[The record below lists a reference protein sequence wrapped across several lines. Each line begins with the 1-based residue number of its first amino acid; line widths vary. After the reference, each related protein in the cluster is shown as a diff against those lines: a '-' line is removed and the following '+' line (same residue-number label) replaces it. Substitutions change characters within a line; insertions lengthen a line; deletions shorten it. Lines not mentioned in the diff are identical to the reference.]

1 MVYAVFYR
9 FCRREV
15 AAVRYIRMACEV
27 LGPTGDEKSGCRD
40 LRLAY
45 SSMMELKS
53 TIPSYKDNRFNS
65 VFVAAVSILQ
75 HRMDITSCQ
84 YSPAQDGHHQLSVF
98 SSTGWT
104 SSAVSI
110 LQHRMDII
118 SCQYSPAQDG
128 HHQLSVFSSTGWTSS
143 AVRILQHR
151 MDIISFLQDCM
162 PTRNQKLESVLQD
175 AISEEVNIFV
185 GALAMLFYRV
195 TGPYWQLLCVGKM
208 KYAEFFMPVELPMQL
223 KEWADDSSSTFM
235 ETVPSLF
242 GAPLNNRF
250 HTLLQFDEDSR
261 PKVQQAISA
270 ICQAFVEVTERQLC
284 DFLPDGGYHAVQD
297 PAVLAKREH
306 SHITNLLGE
315 ACFGDLDV
323 SIYTQRNTSVHH
335 HSTLIMLKRN
345 KTMTE
350 WFLKNSAASY
360 KCHLQRL
367 PDCENGTKSSI
378 KMWLLPK
385 GSALRSSTKRRSRVR
400 RTWPGQKPVF
410 WLKLTNLVE
419 PSLQSLMLSDFWKDA
434 DFRERKSVLWKHACI
449 SSRWCWDSNQSTWN
463 WPRTYP
469 TLFSPWRLFW
479 EKKIPFH
486 DFWMP
491 LICMLQI
498 HCLIRTPVTLSLRRW
513 KLKRNRIVS
522 FLSPTYI
529 QNQMLKMKLLR
540 PLPHLVYKTLFL
552 QSFDLERL
560 VRMLPFSMTTTFMLD
575 RWQRSS
581 VNMKQKFNSCGRVLW
596 QTIRTRGL
604 PFPRQIL
611 TQLHA
616 YLCLTLT
623 FLSPQQMDAYGTS
636 QVVTLCKR
644 NTSCTSKHTHEGD
657 NKIFL
662 FFLLFFI

>member
-1 MVYAVFYR
+1 MLYFTGSAAEKSIAALQTAWNQERIGRDKLPR
-9 FCRREV
+9 FSNWHSREA

-40 LRLAY
+40 LWLAY
-45 SSMMELKS
+45 CSMMELKS

-75 HRMDITSCQ
+75 HRMDI
-84 YSPAQDGHHQLSVF
+84 
-98 SSTGWT
+98 
-104 SSAVSI
+104 
-110 LQHRMDII
+110 
-118 SCQYSPAQDG
+118 
-128 HHQLSVFSSTGWTSS
+128 
-143 AVRILQHR
+143 
-151 MDIISFLQDCM
+151 ISFLQDYM

-195 TGPYWQLLCVGKM
+195 TGPYWQLLCVGKR
-208 KYAEFFMPVELPMQL
+208 KYAEFFMPVVELHTQL

-284 DFLPDGGYHAVQD
+284 DFLPDGRYHAVQD
-297 PAVLAKREH
+297 PAVLAKMEH

-323 SIYTQRNTSVHH
+323 SIYTRRNTSVHH

-350 WFLKNSAASY
+350 WFLKKSAEEQCRLLQMSSSKASRLR
-360 KCHLQRL
+360 KRHQEQHQDVAAAKRQRL
-367 PDCENGTKSSI
+367 EVQHQKKEQSEENLARTKASI
-378 KMWLLPK
+378 LTEVDKLGGALTAVTDVERLLT
-385 GSALRSSTKRRSRVR
+385 RCR
-400 RTWPGQKPVF
+400 
-410 WLKLTNLVE
+410 
-419 PSLQSLMLSDFWKDA
+419 LQ
-434 DFRERKSVLWKHACI
+434 RKSVLWKHTCV

-469 TLFSPWRLFW
+469 TLFSPWRLFCK
-479 EKKIPFH
+479 KKIPFH

-513 KLKRNRIVS
+513 KLKRNRIVPL
-522 FLSPTYI
+522 LSPTYI
-529 QNQMLKMKLLR
+529 QNQMLKMKFLH

-560 VRMLPFSMTTTFMLD
+560 VRMLPFSMTRTFMLD
-575 RWQRSS
+575 RLQRSS
-581 VNMKQKFNSCGRVLW
+581 VNMKQKFNSCGRVLS

-604 PFPRQIL
+604 PRQIL

-616 YLCLTLT
+616 YLC
-623 FLSPQQMDAYGTS
+623 
-636 QVVTLCKR
+636 
-644 NTSCTSKHTHEGD
+644 
-657 NKIFL
+657 
-662 FFLLFFI
+662 